1 MQIVFATYPW
11 AYFTPGGGEIQ
22 IEKLYKYIKNRG
34 IDIYKFDSW
43 NPFYEAKLY
52 HFFSCMGVSID
63 FCNYLKSIDKKL
75 VLSTSLWVTKDTMEN
90 YNIQSIK
97 LQMLVADR
105 IIVNSD
111 IDKNLLSNIF
121 NIEKEKFSVVHNGFE
136 PELLSLRE
144 KAFKRS
150 KGIPNTWDEYIFCLA
165 NIERRKNQHLLI
177 EACKLSNK
185 KLVLAGYIR
194 DQDYFNSLDIDN
206 NDLVTF
212 LGPVENHSYEFFSLY
227 LNSSCFILPS
237 TLETPGLAALE
248 AAALGIPI
256 IVTSEGSSKEYFG
269 DIKTYYDGKKGNVI
283 ELAELINNLFVSPLI
298 GKVKFNQIKKFTRD
312 NCINKQIDI
321 YKELL

>member
-22 IEKLYKYIKNRG
+22 IEKLYKYIKSKG

-43 NPFYEAKLY
+43 NPFYKANLY
-52 HFFSCMGVSID
+52 HFFSCMGGSID

-75 VLSTSLWVTKDTMEN
+75 VLSTSLWITKDTMYK
-90 YNIQSIK
+90 YNIQQIQ

-105 IIVNSD
+105 IIVNSCKE
-111 IDKNLLSNIF
+111 KNLLSNIF
-121 NIEKEKFSVVHNGFE
+121 NIEKEKFSVVYNGFE

-144 KAFKRS
+144 KNFKRF
-150 KGIPNTWDEYIFCLA
+150 KGIPNNWDEYIFCLA

-185 KLVLAGYIR
+185 KLVLAGHIR
-194 DQDYFNSLDIDN
+194 DQNYFNSLDIDN

-212 LGPVENHSYEFFSLY
+212 LGPIKNHSYEFFSLY

-269 DIKTYYDGKKGNVI
+269 EIKTYYDGKKGNI
-283 ELAELINNLFVSPLI
+283 KELAELINNLFLNPLI
-298 GKVKFNQIKKFTRD
+298 GQVKFKQIKKFTWD
-312 NCINKQIDI
+312 NCVNKQIDI

>member
-1 MQIVFATYPW
+1 MQVVFATYPW

-22 IEKLYKYIKNRG
+22 IEKLYKYIKDKG
-34 IDIYKFDSW
+34 IDIYKYDSW
-43 NPFYEAKLY
+43 KPIYKAELY
-52 HFFSCMGVSID
+52 HFFSCMGGSID

-90 YNIQSIK
+90 YNIKQIQ

-111 IDKNLLSNIF
+111 KEKNLLSNIF
-121 NIEKEKFSVVHNGFE
+121 NIEKEKFRVVYNGFE

-144 KAFKRS
+144 KTFKRS
-150 KGIPNTWDEYIFCLA
+150 KGVPKNWDKYIFCLA

-177 EACKLSNK
+177 EACKLTNK
-185 KLVLAGYIR
+185 RLVLAGHIR
-194 DQDYFNSLDIDN
+194 EQDYFNSLDIDN
-206 NDLVTF
+206 KDFVTF
-212 LGPVENHSYEFFSLY
+212 LGPIKNHTYEFFSLF

-269 DIKTYYDGKKGNVI
+269 EIKTYYDGKKGDI
-283 ELAELINNLFVSPLI
+283 LELAELINNLFINPQI
-298 GKVKFNQIKKFTRD
+298 GNVKFDQIKKFTWD
-312 NCINKQIDI
+312 NCVNKQIDI
-321 YKELL
+321 YKELI

>member
-52 HFFSCMGVSID
+52 HFFSCMGGSID

-111 IDKNLLSNIF
+111 KEKNLLSNIF

-177 EACKLSNK
+177 EACKLTNK
-185 KLVLAGYIR
+185 KLVLAGHIR
-194 DQDYFNSLDIDN
+194 EQDYFNTLNIDK

-269 DIKTYYDGKKGNVI
+269 EIKTYYNGKKGNI
-283 ELAELINNLFVSPLI
+283 MELAELINNLFQNPFI
-298 GKVKFNQIKKFTRD
+298 GKVKFEQIKKFSWD
-312 NCINKQIDI
+312 NCVNKQIDI